1 MAYQFQLLD
10 AQNDTALKNVCGCS
24 PQSSQ
29 FISLLNQ
36 AQRRLAIRGDF
47 YGMIQTCCM
56 VFQGCQIA
64 WPRYFST
71 ILGARSCNDMVDVKN
86 DWYSFTGA
94 WRGNYRN
101 QGFSDLGNYGGWG
114 LGYGFASNRTLQD
127 NGRAPIFQNITGGGN
142 GQIIRYYVSHS
153 NDLGKTI
160 TLYGN
165 QFGNYP
171 LQEKDAS
178 NNWVNGLTLTAA
190 TPYAATTVNV
200 TNIQSIVRQ
209 PTQGQAYLYEYDVA
223 SNTQRLLAIFEPND
237 TNPMFRRS
245 IVIGGSQCKNTPQD
259 PTAPKFN
266 SLELLVKLEFIP
278 VVAPRDFLLVDNFD
292 ALKFMIQ
299 AVKTEEANDN
309 TTSEVFIAKAIRELN
324 FTDRNKW
331 PNKSI
336 PISLNSTNS
345 NRVITSPI

>member
-1 MAYQFQLLD
+1 MYVLQLSD
-10 AQNDTALKNVCGCS
+10 AQNDLALKNVCGCS
-24 PQSSQ
+24 PQSAQ

-47 YGMIQTCCM
+47 YGMVQTCCM
-56 VFQGCQIA
+56 VYQGCQIA

-71 ILGARSCNDMVDVKN
+71 ILGARSCNDIVDVKN

-94 WRGNYRN
+94 WRGNYRQ
-101 QGFSDLGNYGGWG
+101 QGFSDLGGGFG
-114 LGYGFASNRTLQD
+114 RHGFTSNKVLQD

-142 GQIIRYYVSHS
+142 GQIIRYYVSHT
-153 NDLGKTI
+153 NDNGKTI

-178 NNWVNGLTLTAA
+178 GNWVNGLTLTAA
-190 TPYAATTVNV
+190 PPYAATSVNV

-223 SNTQRLLAIFEPND
+223 SNTERLLAIFEPND
-237 TNPMFRRS
+237 THPMFRRS
-245 IVIGGSQCKNTPQD
+245 IILGQNNFRNNNDST
-259 PTAPKFN
+259 TPKFN

-278 VVAPRDFLLVDNFD
+278 VVDPRDFLLVDNLD
-292 ALKFMIQ
+292 ALRFMIS
-299 AVKTEEANDN
+299 AIKAEDANDN
-309 TTSEVFIAKAIRELN
+309 PTAETFILKAIRELN
-324 FTDRNKW
+324 FADRNKW
-331 PNKSI
+331 PDKSI
-336 PISLNSTNS
+336 PVVVNSTNS